1 MKIITKDNFDR
12 DLFTEQVIAENV
24 NEVIGREMVKQW
36 NDKHWTDHSDFY
48 LKLVEDDY
56 KLYDGYADLL

>member
-12 DLFTEQVIAENV
+12 DLFAEEVIAENV
-24 NEVIGREMVKQW
+24 NEAVGKQMVKTW
-36 NDKHWTDHSDFY
+36 NNKYWDDHSEYY

-56 KLYDGYADLL
+56 KLYDGYTELL

>member
-12 DLFTEQVIAENV
+12 DLFIEMVVAENV
-24 NEVIGREMVKQW
+24 NEVMGKQLVEQW
-36 NDKHWTDHSDFY
+36 NNKYWNDNSDFY

-56 KLYDGYADLL
+56 KLYNGYEDLL